1 MGADERFDIFD
12 RDRNWIGT
20 ATRSEVHALG
30 LWHQTFQCWVLS
42 YESGEPSLLFQMRH
56 PGKDTFPGLL
66 DISCAGHLLEGEKP
80 ADGVRELEE
89 ELGLIVDFQ
98 DLLPCGVFTEE
109 DVLADG
115 RIDREFCHVFLYC
128 CDQPISNYR
137 LQADEVTGLFRI
149 VLRDIWLLVSG
160 QMEQVTAKGV
170 EADSNGTLQVVERT
184 VDLQQL
190 VPHERRYY
198 ELVFSKMESAF
209 NCASFR
215 AQ

>member
-12 RDRNWIGT
+12 RDNNWIGT

-42 YESGEPSLLFQMRH
+42 YESGEPALLFQMRH
-56 PGKDTFPGLL
+56 PEKDTFPGLL
-66 DISCAGHLLEGEKP
+66 DISCAGHLLEGEQP

-89 ELGLIVDFQ
+89 ELGLSVSFHE
-98 DLLPCGVFTEE
+98 LLPCGVFAEE

-128 CDQPISNYR
+128 CDQPIRDYR
-137 LQADEVTGLFRI
+137 LQADEVTGLYRI
-149 VLRDIWLLVSG
+149 ALRDVWLLVSG
-160 QMEQVTAKGV
+160 QMERVNAEGV
-170 EADSNGTLQVVERT
+170 EADSTGMLQAVKRT
-184 VDLQQL
+184 FELQQL
-190 VPHERRYY
+190 VPHGLPYY
-198 ELVFSKMESAF
+198 ELVFKKIESALD
-209 NCASFR
+209 CATFR